1 MKGWWCLLK
10 RLDINVRDVPE
21 LVAACCTLH
30 NICKVRTDTFDE
42 ERLQG
47 NKTTGEIVTYDT
59 ASQSGSGENIFDKHL

>member
-10 RLDINVRDVPE
+10 RLDTNVRDVPE

-30 NICKVRTDTFDE
+30 NICEVRTDTFDKE
-42 ERLQG
+42 KLQG

-59 ASQSGSGENIFDKHL
+59 AQSGSGKNIFDKHL